1 MSDLGTVAFDTS
13 EKVDIL
19 IKDAF
24 NVSSTNENTP
34 WYLETNA
41 TYNTYINGEDILV
54 DEIPKSIDWANCE
67 SLTADEMLSLYNLTS
82 SDFATGGGIKKDPSG
97 VLHKFDKLKL
107 QPIPKSGIT
116 VSGTTGYYSYYHV
129 KDISGVSVNLLEN
142 SFQKTFGD
150 GTSFAYAFYSED
162 NINLEILPNSG
173 GGNWF
178 FNFKNGILF
187 IPDPTK
193 NSTFLNSVNSTKLPF
208 FSYVKYVGKKGV
220 TKLTTSGGG
229 ASSEAVVKLETLQ
242 TISRMGNEDS
252 LVYQYTNSNELSKLG
267 SNLPDIG
274 VKQERLYNLD
284 GTLSTTNA
292 GYKWLS
298 IHLHK
303 DSSNNYY
310 LNGSNYSEQI
320 SDLDNIRFIKL
331 DEILRDNKLLDD
343 TKITALFNTASN
355 NVVGFATV
363 GMYGKKYV
371 GDLKQYWNA
380 FNNDWLK
387 TDATSL
393 SYASMRSN
401 RHGCAYEFQTNKG
414 IAIDVEQVDDDL
426 RIMIGIYME
435 NKNTDKSKLDGS
447 MVIGKNY
454 INQYNPPL
462 NGMLIEGNVGIGKT
476 NPTTTLDVSGNIKLN
491 GLDVLSSGDNI
502 SELTN
507 NSGYITNTANA
518 FSYTNLSGVP
528 SSLLSSGDN
537 ISELTNNSGYITAS
551 SLTSKAPLESP
562 NFTGIPSAST
572 ASSETNSTQL
582 ATTAFVKTAVN
593 NLIGGAPGALDT
605 LNELAAALGDDAN
618 FASTVTTSLSGKQ
631 ATIGTGDLTIAN
643 TNGLQTA
650 LDGKQA
656 TIGDGDLTIAK
667 TSGLQT
673 ALDGKQATIGTG
685 DLTIANTSG
694 LQTQLDA
701 KLDSAANI
709 SSFTNDSGFITDTL
723 GSSLQNDFTFSSYNA
738 GLFSAPSMILR
749 NQGTTG
755 GGFFGF
761 YNDGGTTPALC
772 ISDDG
777 NIGVGIDDPQASI
790 DIRTPDS
797 SESKI
802 ILCGSS
808 QGTGNIYIGQST
820 LYGGGLIYNGDGT
833 PSHSGSTTDHISF
846 YRTNNGTHTEVFK
859 YGYNSDDV
867 IFNGKVGIGTSSL
880 GSQCKLQVYEAGT
893 NGVWKGRGIFGNETC
908 AFVCGVYANKVEI
921 GGHNGALN
929 AWYDI
934 AINSGGGNVGIG
946 TTSPTY
952 PLHVYSS
959 NDKLNGTT
967 IQTYIRPTSTTM
979 GGPSSSWSTTD
990 ERISIG
996 ARYGIFSLQG
1006 YVGASDERIKK
1017 NIVEINDSVAL
1028 QKLRDIS
1035 CCWYNYKDHVERGDV
1050 RVLGFIAQQVKDHL
1064 PEAVG
1069 FQKHVIPNEMREL
1082 TTIGWEK
1089 ITDTS
1094 NNVSYKLTT
1103 DLQDVSG
1110 VNYRFYVSNDPSGN
1124 DECEKEVIGNSDN
1137 TFTFDQSYNQVF
1149 CYGKEVDDFHTL
1161 NKQKLFAL
1169 NFSATQEIDRQQ
1181 QADKARITELE
1192 THVQTLESQLES
1204 VLARLS
1210 ALESSSST

>member
-67 SLTADEMLSLYNLTS
+67 TLTADEMLSLYNLTS

-107 QPIPKSGIT
+107 QPVPKSGIT

-187 IPDPTK
+187 VPDPTK
-193 NSTFLNSVNSTKLPF
+193 NASFLDSVNSTKLPY

-220 TKLTTSGGG
+220 AKLTTSGGGG
-229 ASSEAVVKLETLQ
+229 ASSEAVVKLETLH

-267 SNLPDIG
+267 SNLLDIG

-320 SDLDNIRFIKL
+320 SNSIQYIKL

-343 TKITALFNTASN
+343 DRITTLFNAASN

-363 GMYGKKYV
+363 GMYGKKYI
-371 GDLKQYWNA
+371 GDLKQSWNA

-401 RHGCAYEFQTNKG
+401 RHGCAYDFQTNQG
-414 IAIDVEQVDDDL
+414 MVIDAEQVEDDL

-454 INQYNPPL
+454 LSQYKPPV

-491 GLDVLSSGDNI
+491 GVDVLSSGDNI

-507 NSGYITNTANA
+507 DIGY
-518 FSYTNLSGVP
+518 
-528 SSLLSSGDN
+528 
-537 ISELTNNSGYITAS
+537 
-551 SLTSKAPLESP
+551 
-562 NFTGIPSAST
+562 
-572 ASSETNSTQL
+572 
-582 ATTAFVKTAVN
+582 ATTAFVETAVN

-605 LNELAAALGDDAN
+605 LNELAAALEDDAN
-618 FASTVTTSLSGKQ
+618 FASTVTTSL
-631 ATIGTGDLTIAN
+631 
-643 TNGLQTA
+643 
-650 LDGKQA
+650 DGKQA
-656 TIGDGDLTIAK
+656 TIGN
-667 TSGLQT
+667 
-673 ALDGKQATIGTG
+673 G

-694 LQTQLDA
+694 LQTALDG
-701 KLDSAANI
+701 KLDSGANI
-709 SSFTNDSGFITDTL
+709 SSFTNDSGYITNTL
-723 GSSLQNDFTFSSYNA
+723 GGLSTQTDFTFSSYGTQNVTTSWGKQFIFRNTA
-738 GLFSAPSMILR
+738 NGSGGSFQMLR
-749 NQGTTG
+749 
-755 GGFFGF
+755 
-761 YNDGGTTPALC
+761 
-772 ISDDG
+772 
-777 NIGVGIDDPQASI
+777 
-790 DIRTPDS
+790 
-797 SESKI
+797 
-802 ILCGSS
+802 
-808 QGTGNIYIGQST
+808 GTGST
-820 LYGGGLIYNGDGT
+820 AAISIMNDTDVYFNGAKIEG
-833 PSHSGSTTDHISF
+833 
-846 YRTNNGTHTEVFK
+846 
-859 YGYNSDDV
+859 
-867 IFNGKVGIGTSSL
+867 GKVGIGVTGTLSAKLHVNGNTIMGSVGDSHGQDALLTLGGAVNAEYNTTDKIKLLIANGNNDGSSPYDILCRDENNSTSFFL
-880 GSQCKLQVYEAGT
+880 KGPVTQYGSDGIMYM
-893 NGVWKGRGIFGNETC
+893 KGR
-908 AFVCGVYANKVEI
+908 
-921 GGHNGALN
+921 
-929 AWYDI
+929 
-934 AINSGGGNVGIG
+934 VGIG
-946 TTSPTY
+946 TMVSYY
-952 PLHVYSS
+952 PLYVYDG
-959 NDKLNGTT
+959 NNNLNGTT
-967 IQTYIRPTSTTM
+967 IRSYLRPTSNASV
-979 GGPSSSWSTTD
+979 GGSSSSWGSTN
-990 ERISIG
+990 EKISIG
-996 ARYGIFSLQG
+996 ARYGIFSIQG

-1082 TTIGWEK
+1082 TTIDWEK

-1181 QADKARITELE
+1181 QADKARIAELE
-1192 THVQTLESQLES
+1192 THVQTLESQLSS

-1210 ALESSSST
+1210 ALESSSSTT